1 LFPGPATVSRA
12 PSRPPPAPSP
22 AGVPPWR
29 ARRPRDTPCCG
40 DANRAVFPLKGNAGS
55 LPLAPGFARAQP
67 RRTAVLGDTSRPAN
81 APEFELEPPSE
92 DQGTATPSGLQEPP
106 PSRTR
111 RQDAAVAAGYHRAPC
126 RRTGAA
132 LRLHH
137 RQPLARGQ
145 WTLHRPLAELQHV
158 LIRKRPPLFLVVGE
172 RVAAVGPGHH
182 DPVHHLQCPLPVP
195 VLLPAL
201 HPHQGRPLLHHG
213 SLPDPGWSVR
223 DERGGH
229 LHGAAHGVAS
239 QLGLLLRL
247 RLHPGLGGLPAGP
260 PQRRSL
266 RDLAETRMRHPDP
279 VRARVCACV
288 RGSELTQAR
297 EERNQKLRKKLKALA
312 PTAPSESK
320 PNRKQLLS
328 IEDVYNIYG
337 L

>member
-1 LFPGPATVSRA
+1 MPALDQPLNKLQSLPFALPSTAGSTTGKHPREPSLWLPRGAGLALA
-12 PSRPPPAPSP
+12 PLTLDTKQS
-22 AGVPPWR
+22 
-29 ARRPRDTPCCG
+29 ARR
-40 DANRAVFPLKGNAGS
+40 KG
-55 LPLAPGFARAQP
+55 LRC
-67 RRTAVLGDTSRPAN
+67 LGR
-81 APEFELEPPSE
+81 
-92 DQGTATPSGLQEPP
+92 QEPP